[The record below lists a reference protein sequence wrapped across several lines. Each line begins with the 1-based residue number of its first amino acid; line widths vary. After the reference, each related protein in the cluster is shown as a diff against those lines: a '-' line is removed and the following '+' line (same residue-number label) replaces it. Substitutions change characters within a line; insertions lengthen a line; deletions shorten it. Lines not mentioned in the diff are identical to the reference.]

1 MNCIVAPNEQIAR
14 NIEAWN
20 LYCKY
25 NQAWIEMYLAYATLW
40 IPKR

>member
-1 MNCIVAPNEQIAR
+1 MNCILEPNEQLAR

-25 NQAWIEMYLAYATLW
+25 NQAWIEMYLAWSMYWL
-40 IPKR
+40 PKR